1 MVNTKTEIQ
10 LFTSFDVS
18 RAGDELVKLLLGKE
32 SERGAKI
39 TETEDEEIKN
49 VIPAEGIL
57 LCDAIVDVADQE
69 GSLGFVE
76 EIFKV
81 MDNRGEGLVT

>member
-1 MVNTKTEIQ
+1 M
-10 LFTSFDVS
+10 SW
-18 RAGDELVKLLLGKE
+18 AGDELLKLLLGKE

-69 GSLGFVE
+69 GSLGVVE

-81 MDNRGEGLVT
+81 MDDRGEGLVT

>member
-10 LFTSFDVS
+10 LFTSLDVS

-39 TETEDEEIKN
+39 TETEDDPMK
-49 VIPAEGIL
+49 
-57 LCDAIVDVADQE
+57 
-69 GSLGFVE
+69 SY
-76 EIFKV
+76 
-81 MDNRGEGLVT
+81 

>member
-1 MVNTKTEIQ
+1 M
-10 LFTSFDVS
+10 SW
-18 RAGDELVKLLLGKE
+18 AGDELVKILLGKE

-39 TETEDEEIKN
+39 TETEEFKD
-49 VIPAEGIL
+49 VIPAEGVL

-69 GSLGFVE
+69 GSLGVVE

>member
-1 MVNTKTEIQ
+1 M
-10 LFTSFDVS
+10 SW
-18 RAGDELVKLLLGKE
+18 AGDELVKLLLGKE

-39 TETEDEEIKN
+39 TETEDEEFKN

-57 LCDAIVDVADQE
+57 LSDAIVDVADQE

-81 MDNRGEGLVT
+81 IDNRGEGLVT

>member
-1 MVNTKTEIQ
+1 M
-10 LFTSFDVS
+10 SW
-18 RAGDELVKLLLGKE
+18 AGDELVKILLGKE

-39 TETEDEEIKN
+39 TETEDEEFKN
-49 VIPAEGIL
+49 VIPAEGIW

-69 GSLGFVE
+69 GSLGVVE

-81 MDNRGEGLVT
+81 MDDRGEGLVT

>member
-1 MVNTKTEIQ
+1 MAHLLWCE
-10 LFTSFDVS
+10 LGWW
-18 RAGDELVKLLLGKE
+18 RAGRTSLGKGIW
-32 SERGAKI
+32 ERGKDHWNWR
-39 TETEDEEIKN
+39 DEEFKN

-81 MDNRGEGLVT
+81 MDNRGEGLVTWSVDEYDI